1 MAYLALYR
9 RFRPTGFK
17 GLIGQEHIVRT
28 LSNQIASG
36 RIGHAYLFCG
46 TRGTGKTSAAKIFA
60 RAINCLNPIDGSPC
74 GECEACKAL
83 ADPSNLDILEMDAA
97 SNNKVENV
105 REIREKIQYPPVS
118 GKYKVYIIDEVH
130 MLTSE
135 AFNALLKTLEEP
147 PKHAV
152 FILATTESHK
162 LPSTI
167 LSRCMRFDFRIIPAK
182 EIAELISRIYDE
194 VGKAYDKDAVMAI
207 ARAGAGSVRDA
218 LSIADICVSY
228 REGKL
233 TYSDVLEVLG
243 ATDSSKIT
251 SMIKK
256 IVLADTSGT
265 LEDVE
270 ELCET
275 GKSIGVLCKDV
286 ISRLREVIVCKT
298 CKNARDILEL
308 PEDMYSELKQI
319 SDATDGHRLL
329 RIVEIFTDAEGSLRY
344 SLNPRVVLESA
355 CIKASQPEN
364 DYNIDALLARISK
377 LEKALE
383 NGQLAPK
390 QAPVKEVERTVAT
403 VEKPAPQVK
412 KQVEEF
418 DYPPI
423 DEGYPDVPPMDM
435 DGGFYGD
442 VPKAKPIDNRPI
454 SPRFERKIEEKPQE
468 RVVEQPVSVT
478 AEDIKP
484 SLGGMSG
491 GKLWGKVIRQL
502 RADRN
507 IVLWVA
513 CQEMEATLI
522 GRTLRIIANDDAGYQ
537 AVVKENNLATLS
549 KTVKAMGDY
558 EIEVVKAGAKPVD
571 GFAGEV
577 EKVKS
582 VFANANIK
590 IED

>member
-28 LSNQIASG
+28 LSNQISSG

-60 RAINCLNPIDGSPC
+60 RAINCLSPIDGSPC
-74 GECEACKAL
+74 GECEVCKAL
-83 ADPSNLDILEMDAA
+83 ADPANLDILEMDAA

-130 MLTSE
+130 MLTTE

-167 LSRCMRFDFRIIPAK
+167 LSRCMRFDFRIIPTR
-182 EIAELISRIYDE
+182 EIADLIARIYDE
-194 VGKAYDKDAVMAI
+194 VGKGYDRDAITAI

-228 REGKL
+228 RDGKL
-233 TYSDVLEVLG
+233 TYNDVLEVLG

-256 IVLADTSGT
+256 IVTADTGGT

-286 ISRLREVIVCKT
+286 IARIREVIVCKT

-308 PEDMYSELKQI
+308 PDDVYRELKEI
-319 SDATDGHRLL
+319 SECVDEHRLL
-329 RIVEIFTDAEGSLRY
+329 RILEIFTDAEGSLRY

-355 CIKASQPEN
+355 CLKSAQPEN
-364 DYNIDALLARISK
+364 DYNIDALMARISK
-377 LEKALE
+377 LEKM
-383 NGQLAPK
+383 LAEG
-390 QAPVKEVERTVAT
+390 VTVT
-403 VEKPAPQVK
+403 SSVSKEKPVIR
-412 KQVEEF
+412 EEKPEQAKAKPRD
-418 DYPPI
+418 DYPVF
-423 DEGYPDVPPMDM
+423 DDGYPEAPPEDLDM
-435 DGGFYGD
+435 SGGFYGVD
-442 VPKAKPIDNRPI
+442 TPKKKADNQPIAPLNEAKTEKKVEKPI
-454 SPRFERKIEEKPQE
+454 EKAVAFNQADL
-468 RVVEQPVSVT
+468 V
-478 AEDIKP
+478 P
-484 SLGGMSG
+484 SGGMSG
-491 GKLWGKVIRQL
+491 AKIWGKVIRQL
-502 RADRN
+502 RADKN
-507 IVLWVA
+507 IMLWVA
-513 CQEMEATLI
+513 CQEMEAKLV
-522 GRTLRIIANDDAGYQ
+522 GRTLKIMAGDDSGYQ
-537 AVVKENNLATLS
+537 AIVKESNLAILS
-549 KTVKAMGDY
+549 KTVKAIGDY
-558 EIEVVKAGAKPVD
+558 DIEVVKGKVEETDTFSAD
-571 GFAGEV
+571 V
-577 EKVKS
+577 EKVKKS
-582 VFANANIK
+582 FDGVNVTV
-590 IED
+590 ED

>member
-9 RFRPTGFK
+9 RFRPVGFK

-60 RAINCLNPIDGSPC
+60 RAINCLSPIDGSPC
-74 GECEACKAL
+74 GECEVCKAL
-83 ADPSNLDILEMDAA
+83 ADASNLDILEMDAA

-130 MLTSE
+130 MLTPE

-152 FILATTESHK
+152 FILATTEAHK

-167 LSRCMRFDFRIIPAK
+167 LSRCMRFDFKIIPAK
-182 EIAELISRIYDE
+182 EIADLIARIYDE
-194 VGKAYDKDAVMAI
+194 VGKTYDKDAVMAI
-207 ARAGAGSVRDA
+207 ARAGNGSVRDA

-228 REGKL
+228 KDEKL
-233 TYSDVLEVLG
+233 TYSDVLEVMG

-251 SMIKK
+251 QMIKK
-256 IVLADTSGT
+256 IVVADVSGT

-286 ISRLREVIVCKT
+286 ISRLREVIVCQT

-308 PEDMYSELKQI
+308 PEDVYSELKSI
-319 SDATDGHRLL
+319 ADTADGHRLL
-329 RIVEIFTDAEGSLRY
+329 RIIEIFTDAEGSLRY

-355 CIKASQPEN
+355 CIKAAQPEN

-377 LEKALE
+377 LERALE
-383 NGQLAPK
+383 SGSFVTTGKVEEHVEPK
-390 QAPVKEVERTVAT
+390 PVK
-403 VEKPAPQVK
+403 QVK
-412 KQVEEF
+412 KVEPKEEYPSFDEGIPEAPPEEF
-418 DYPPI
+418 
-423 DEGYPDVPPMDM
+423 

-442 VPKAKPIDNRPI
+442 VAKPKTVDNRPI
-454 SPRFERKIEEKPQE
+454 PPRFEQKAEEKP
-468 RVVEQPVSVT
+468 VEKPIIPTS
-478 AEDIKP
+478 EDIKP

-491 GKLWGKVIRQL
+491 SKLWGKVIRQL
-502 RADRN
+502 RADGN
-507 IVLWVA
+507 IMLWVA
-513 CQEMEATLI
+513 CRDMEATLV
-522 GRTLRIIANDDAGYQ
+522 GRTLKISASDDSSYQ
-537 AVVKENNLATLS
+537 AIVKESNLATLS
-549 KTVKAMGDY
+549 KTIKTLGDY
-558 EIEVVKAGAKPVD
+558 EVEVLKAGASTVD
-571 GFAGEV
+571 EFSSQV
-577 EKVKS
+577 QKVKNAFS
-582 VFANANIK
+582 GANIK